1 MLKPLAQTFS
11 ERFAEWAAQP
21 DLQLAD
27 QDRAEARF
35 TLIDTL
41 ACTVVG
47 AQEQQPV
54 AALDAMLFGQVDGGV
69 LPVGGG
75 QAVSVTGAALVNG
88 ARAHAIDFDDYELS
102 GSSHASA
109 PIYSALFALAGTMPL
124 TIDQICDAWIVGYE
138 AVIWMGMAMGY
149 RHYDIGWH
157 STSTLGPV
165 GAAAAAS
172 RALGLSAA
180 QMSNAMALAAS
191 SSAGLK
197 MQFGSDAKALH
208 AGLAAQAGLQAA
220 LLARAGATANNRL
233 WHGKYGFASLYGGE
247 NATGFDQAMCEMQPG
262 SALEKYPVIRKL
274 WPSCA
279 YTHRPIAA
287 AERLYQR
294 LQPGD
299 QIASIKV
306 RMPEPFHRV
315 AGFFVPT
322 NDAEARFSVSYCVVV
337 GLLTGHVTPEDF
349 REHRFTDATR
359 VRMTE
364 DVVLELYD
372 LPKGD
377 AGDIG
382 PSTPER
388 IEVTLADGRVLEEVI
403 EHVPGGVSLPMTC
416 EQLLRKVEDCGCS
429 ATLAINFLSAD
440 GGMSLA
446 DTGMLEQSAHA

>member
-1 MLKPLAQTFS
+1 MLKPFTQTFS

-21 DLQLAD
+21 NLRSTDEDLAQ
-27 QDRAEARF
+27 ARF
-35 TLIDTL
+35 ALVDTL
-41 ACTVVG
+41 ACMVVG
-47 AQEQQPV
+47 TREQQPV
-54 AALDAMLFGQVDGGV
+54 AALEAMLFGQHGDGV
-69 LPVGGG
+69 MPVGGG
-75 QAVSVTGAALVNG
+75 QKVPVTSAALVNG

-109 PIYSALFALAGTMPL
+109 PICSALFALAGVVPMTV
-124 TIDQICDAWIVGYE
+124 DQICEAWIVGYE
-138 AVIWMGMAMGY
+138 VVIWMGMALGY

-165 GAAAAAS
+165 AAAAAVS
-172 RALGLSAA
+172 RALNLTAD

-191 SSAGLK
+191 SSSGLK
-197 MQFGSDAKALH
+197 MQFGTDAKALH

-220 LLARAGATANNRL
+220 LLARAGATANKRL

-247 NATGFDQAMCEMQPG
+247 DAAGFDQATCQMQPG
-262 SALEKYPVIRKL
+262 QALERFPVIRKL

-279 YTHRPIAA
+279 YTHRPIAG
-287 AERLYQR
+287 AERLHKR

-306 RMPEPFHRV
+306 RMPKPFHRV

-322 NDAEARFSVSYCVVV
+322 NEAEARFSVSYCVVV
-337 GLLTGHVTPEDF
+337 GLLSGHVTPEDF

-364 DVVLELYD
+364 EVVLDLYD

-388 IEVTLADGRVLEEVI
+388 IVVTLTDGQVLEEVI
-403 EHVPGGVSLPMTC
+403 EHVPGGVSLPMTRD
-416 EQLLRKVEDCGCS
+416 QLLRKVEDCGCS
-429 ATLAINFLSAD
+429 PQLATDFLAVD
-440 GGMSLA
+440 GSVLLA
-446 DTGMLEQSAHA
+446 DTGILAQVANA

>member
-11 ERFAEWAAQP
+11 ERFAEWATQS
-21 DLQLAD
+21 DLRMAD

-35 TLIDTL
+35 TLVDTL

-47 AQEQQPV
+47 TQEQQPV
-54 AALDAMLFGQVDGGV
+54 AAVEAALFGQQDGSV
-69 LPVGGG
+69 MPVGGG
-75 QAVSVTGAALVNG
+75 QKLSLTGAALVNG

-109 PIYSALFALAGTMPL
+109 PIYSALFALAGVVPMTV
-124 TIDQICDAWIVGYE
+124 DQICDAWIVGYE
-138 AVIWMGMAMGY
+138 AIIWMGMAMGY

-172 RALGLSAA
+172 RALGLSAG

-191 SSAGLK
+191 SAAGLK

-208 AGLAAQAGLQAA
+208 AGLAAQAGVQAA

-247 NATGFDQAMCEMQPG
+247 DAAGFDDVLCTMQPG
-262 SALEKYPVIRKL
+262 RALEKFPVIRKL

-287 AERLYQR
+287 AERLHKR
-294 LQPGD
+294 LRAGD
-299 QIASIKV
+299 EIASITV

-337 GLLTGHVTPEDF
+337 GLLTGHVSPEDF

-359 VRMTE
+359 VRMTQ
-364 DVVLELYD
+364 DVVLDLYD

-388 IEVTLADGRVLEEVI
+388 IVVTLTDGRVLEEVV
-403 EHVPGGVSLPMTC
+403 EHVPGGVSLPMTR
-416 EQLLRKVEDCGCS
+416 EQLLRKVADCGCS
-429 ATLAINFLSAD
+429 TDLAQAFLSVD
-440 GGMSLA
+440 GATALA
-446 DTGMLEQSAHA
+446 DTGMLSQVGHA